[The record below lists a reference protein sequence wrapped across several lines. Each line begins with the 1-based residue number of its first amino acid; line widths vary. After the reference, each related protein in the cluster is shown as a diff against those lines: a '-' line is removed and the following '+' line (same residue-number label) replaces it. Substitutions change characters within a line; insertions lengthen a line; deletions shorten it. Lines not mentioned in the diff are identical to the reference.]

1 MASRNFVYESLAL
14 RSRESTGGGRILSIM
29 TAEAG
34 LVDTFVFGGPKSKL
48 KSLASPYSSG
58 RAFIYQEPG
67 RDMGKLSD
75 YEVRESF
82 SGLREGLRKIWGA
95 GLTAEFLLKTHGGGG
110 DYPEV
115 LELARAA
122 LRTLEAGSDEDADYP
137 ILLFLWRMIEI
148 LGLQPEVDTCAS
160 CGLPIPQNAPRL
172 YSFQSGGFLCST
184 CAEAEGA
191 RGSAAVDGT
200 GRYGRTAG
208 SGSAFAG
215 AVLPAG
221 AARWLSASASLDFAE
236 AAGRRL
242 DQASLDGLRALL
254 FGLAR
259 SAAEAPLACL
269 EVGAGIL

>member
-1 MASRNFVYESLAL
+1 MANRNFVYESLAL

-110 DYPEV
+110 DYAEV

-148 LGLQPEVDTCAS
+148 LGLQPEVDTCVS

-184 CAEAEGA
+184 CAKAEGS
-191 RGSAAVDGT
+191 RS
-200 GRYGRTAG
+200 

-221 AARWLSASASLDFAE
+221 AARWLSASAGIDFAE

-242 DQASLDGLRALL
+242 DRASLDGLRALL